1 VLQGSEE
8 QEQHACEFF
17 SGVGRQVQQ
26 KERREEQYPA
36 ERRAQYTAERRASLE
51 MRASLEIVIE
61 ILHVEKL
68 PRHCQ
73 SQAQQEM
80 EALVF
85 WTEGFSVN
93 L

>member
-1 VLQGSEE
+1 
-8 QEQHACEFF
+8 
-17 SGVGRQVQQ
+17 VGRQVQQ

-36 ERRAQYTAERRASLE
+36 ERRAQYPAER
-51 MRASLEIVIE
+51 RASLEIVIE

-80 EALVF
+80 EAQVF
-85 WTEGFSVN
+85 WMEGFSVN
-93 L
+93 LEMS

>member
-1 VLQGSEE
+1 
-8 QEQHACEFF
+8 
-17 SGVGRQVQQ
+17 
-26 KERREEQYPA
+26 
-36 ERRAQYTAERRASLE
+36 

-61 ILHVEKL
+61 LFHVEKL
-68 PRHCQ
+68 PVHCH